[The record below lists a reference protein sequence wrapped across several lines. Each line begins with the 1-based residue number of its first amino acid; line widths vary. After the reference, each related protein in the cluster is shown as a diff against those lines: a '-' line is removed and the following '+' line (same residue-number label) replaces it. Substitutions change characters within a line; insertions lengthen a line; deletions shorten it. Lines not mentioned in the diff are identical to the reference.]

1 MRSARGMFRSMLVA
15 CGLAACASP
24 GAPVPAAA
32 PAPSPQASTATSAP
46 ATANEPHPD
55 LRLPADVHP
64 TAEALELTID
74 PERDTFAGKADL
86 DVELAQARQSVW
98 LHARGLHITS
108 ARVTP
113 DGGAA
118 IAATWTDEDDRGLGR
133 LALSSTVPAGRA
145 RIHVEYDAPFTPGTQ
160 GLFRPRQGG
169 VGYAFTQFEAI
180 DARRAFPCF
189 DEPGFKIPFTVSLVV
204 PKGDEAVTNTP
215 EVQRAPVDAGL
226 VRIQFATTRPLP
238 SYLVAFAVGPLDVV
252 QAPDVPP
259 NAVRSRPLP
268 LRGVTTKGRGGELA
282 YALAHAGEILSA
294 LEGYFGIEYPYEKMD
309 VLAVPDMGGAMEN
322 AGAVTFEQD
331 LLLFDP
337 KTAPVSQRR
346 AFAEVVAHEFAHQ
359 WFGDLV
365 TMAWWDD
372 TWLNES
378 FAEWMGIKIADR
390 WDPSLHAD
398 LSLASGM
405 QEAIGSDSLVN
416 ARQIHQPITS
426 SDDIE
431 NAFDD
436 ATYQK
441 GGSVIAMFERWLGA
455 DVFQRGVQ
463 RHLSQHRFQSATVDD
478 FLGALSAAAGRDV
491 STPYRTF
498 LDQPGVPYVEASV
511 LCSGGPPRLHLKQS
525 RFLPLG
531 STGDAARQWQIP
543 VCARYPSEGSATGA
557 TQESCTL
564 LTAAEGDLPLEGKAC
579 PAWVFPNA
587 RGVGY
592 YRFALA
598 SADLANVRARA
609 IPSLDT
615 RERMALGNSLRA
627 AWNRGTSAFSEVLP
641 VAMLLASDPDEHV
654 AGEPTGFVDTAYDWL
669 HADPVRPRIEAFARK
684 LWGPQLAKLGWT
696 RHAGEPESAVGLR
709 ARVLGFLA
717 EVGQHPGVRAEAKRR
732 AAAYIGFGKDGAIH
746 RDAVDENLAGTALAV
761 AGEDAD
767 APMVDALVASFVK
780 SQDDEVRG
788 TLLGSLSRVRDPALG
803 ARVLGLTLDD
813 RVKYTEMLVPLWGQF
828 SAPET
833 REAAWK
839 WLQEHWDAVATRAS
853 AAMFSGVQLVSM
865 PQAFCDEAHA
875 KEVATFFDGRAA
887 KVDGGPR
894 VLAKTLEEIH
904 LCAAKRAASEAD
916 ARHFFASH

>member
-1 MRSARGMFRSMLVA
+1 MHSARGIVRFFFIA
-15 CGLAACASP
+15 CGVTAC
-24 GAPVPAAA
+24 AA
-32 PAPSPQASTATSAP
+32 PALPAP
-46 ATANEPHPD
+46 AAPPVQAPTPAGSALTADVAEPHPG
-55 LRLPADVHP
+55 LRLPGDVHP
-64 TAEALELTID
+64 AAEAIELTID
-74 PERDTFAGKADL
+74 PEREGFSGKVDIDVDL
-86 DVELAQARQSVW
+86 TQARRSIW
-98 LHARGLHITS
+98 LHARGLHVGS
-108 ARVTP
+108 ASVTP
-113 DGGAA
+113 DGAAA
-118 IAATWTDEDDRGLGR
+118 ITATWTDEDDRGLGR
-133 LALSSTVPAGRA
+133 LALSSVAPAGHA
-145 RIHVEYDAPFTPGTQ
+145 RIHVEYESPFTAGTQ
-160 GLFRPRQGG
+160 GLFRPKQAG

-189 DEPGFKIPFTVSLVV
+189 DEPSFKIPFTVTLDV
-204 PKGDEAVTNTP
+204 PQGDEAVANTP
-215 EVQRAPVDAGL
+215 EIKRAPVDGGL
-226 VRIQFATTRPLP
+226 VRVSFARTRPLS

-252 QAPDVPP
+252 KAPDVPP

-268 LRGVTTKGRGGELA
+268 LRGVATKGRGPELA
-282 YALAHAGEILSA
+282 YALAHVGELLSA

-322 AGAVTFEQD
+322 AGAVTFEED
-331 LLLFDP
+331 LLLMDP
-337 KTAPVSQRR
+337 KTAPVNQRR
-346 AFAEVVAHEFAHQ
+346 GFAEVVAHEFAHQ

-378 FAEWMGIKIADR
+378 FAEWMGVKIADR
-390 WDPSLHAD
+390 WDPSLHSE
-398 LSLASGM
+398 LTLASGM
-405 QEAIGSDSLVN
+405 QEAIGTDSLVN
-416 ARQIHQPITS
+416 ARQIHQPIAS

-455 DVFQRGVQ
+455 DVFQRGVR
-463 RHLSQHRFQSATVDD
+463 RHLSQHEFGNATVDD

-498 LDQPGVPYVEASV
+498 LDQPGVPFIEAAV
-511 LCSGGPPRLHLKQS
+511 QCTGGPPRLHLKQS

-531 STGDAARQWQIP
+531 STGDAGKQWQVP
-543 VCARYPSEGSATGA
+543 VCARYAAGAAATKEA
-557 TQESCTL
+557 CTL
-564 LTAAEGDLPLEGKAC
+564 LTAPEGDLPLEGQAC

-587 RGVGY
+587 RGMGY
-592 YRFALA
+592 YRFSLA
-598 SADLANVRARA
+598 SADLANLRTRA
-609 IPSLDT
+609 ISALDT

-627 AWNRGTSAFSEVLP
+627 AFSRGTAPFGEVLQ
-641 VAMLLASDPDEHV
+641 VAMVLADDPDEHV
-654 AGEPTGFVDTAYDWL
+654 AEEPAGFVGTAYDWL
-669 HADPVRPRIEAFARK
+669 HADPVRPRIEAFTRK
-684 LWGPQLAKLGWT
+684 LLGPQLAKLGWKK
-696 RHAGEPESAVGLR
+696 RKGEPETAVGLR
-709 ARVLGFLA
+709 SHVLGFLA

-761 AGEDAD
+761 AAEDAD
-767 APMVDALVASFVK
+767 APLLDALIASFFK
-780 SQDDEVRG
+780 AQDDELRG

-803 ARVLGLTLDD
+803 ARVLGLVLDD

-833 REAAWK
+833 REGAWK
-839 WLQEHWDAVATRAS
+839 WLREHWDAVATRAS
-853 AAMFSGVQLVSM
+853 AAMFSGIQLLSM

-875 KEVATFFDGRAA
+875 RDVAAFFEGRAS

-904 LCAAKRAASEAD
+904 LCTVRRSAAEAD
-916 ARHFFASH
+916 ARRFFSSH

>member
-1 MRSARGMFRSMLVA
+1 MHSARGIVRCIFIA
-15 CGLAACASP
+15 CGAVACASP
-24 GAPVPAAA
+24 AATPSAATALRASVPPTATPAMA
-32 PAPSPQASTATSAP
+32 PA
-46 ATANEPHPD
+46 EPHPG
-55 LRLPADVHP
+55 LRLPGDVHP
-64 TAEALELTID
+64 TAEAIALTID
-74 PERDTFAGKADL
+74 PEREGFSGKVDIDVDL
-86 DVELAQARQSVW
+86 TQARQSLW
-98 LHARGLHITS
+98 LHARGLHVAS
-108 ARVTP
+108 ASVTP
-113 DGGAA
+113 DGAA
-118 IAATWTDEDDRGLGR
+118 PIAATWADEDDHGLGR
-133 LALSSTVPAGRA
+133 LALSSVAPAGHA
-145 RIHVEYDAPFTPGTQ
+145 RIHVEYEAPFTAGTQ
-160 GLFRPRQGG
+160 GLFRPKQAG

-189 DEPGFKIPFTVSLVV
+189 DEPGFKIPFTVTLDV
-204 PKGDEAVTNTP
+204 PQGDEAVTNTP
-215 EVQRAPVDAGL
+215 EVKRAPAPGGM
-226 VRIQFATTRPLP
+226 VRVTFAQTRPLP
-238 SYLVAFAVGPLDVV
+238 SYLVAFAVGPLDIVKV
-252 QAPDVPP
+252 PDVPP

-268 LRGVTTKGRGGELA
+268 LRGIATRGRGPELA

-322 AGAVTFEQD
+322 AGAVTFEED
-331 LLLFDP
+331 LVLFDP

-346 AFAEVVAHEFAHQ
+346 GFAEVVAHEFAHQ

-378 FAEWMGIKIADR
+378 FAEWMGVKVADR
-390 WDPSLHAD
+390 WDPSLRSD

-416 ARQIHQPITS
+416 ARQIHQPIAS

-455 DVFQRGVQ
+455 DAFQRGVQ
-463 RHLSQHRFQSATVDD
+463 RHLSQHRFGNATVDD

-491 STPYRTF
+491 ATPYRTF
-498 LDQPGVPYVEASV
+498 LDQPGVPFIEAAV
-511 LCSGGPPRLHLKQS
+511 QCSGGPPRLHLKQS

-531 STGDAARQWQIP
+531 STGDASKQWQVP
-543 VCARYPSEGSATGA
+543 VCARYASGA
-557 TQESCTL
+557 GPTKEACAL
-564 LTAAEGDLPLEGKAC
+564 LTAPEGDLLLEGPTC

-587 RGVGY
+587 RGMGY
-592 YRFALA
+592 YRFSLA
-598 SADLANVRARA
+598 SKDLQNLRTRA
-609 IPSLDT
+609 ISLLDT

-627 AWNRGTSAFSEVLP
+627 AFSRGTTPFGEVLQ
-641 VAMLLASDPDEHV
+641 VATVLADDPDAHV
-654 AGEPTGFVDTAYDWL
+654 AEEPAGFVGTAYEWL
-669 HADPVRPRIEAFARK
+669 HADPVRPRIEAFTRK
-684 LWGPQLAKLGWT
+684 LLGPSLARLGWT
-696 RHAGEPESAVGLR
+696 KRKGEPETAVDLR
-709 ARVLGFLA
+709 SHVLGFLA

-746 RDAVDENLAGTALAV
+746 RDAVDENLAATALAV
-761 AGEDAD
+761 AAEDAD
-767 APMVDALVASFVK
+767 PPMVDALMARYLEA
-780 SQDDEVRG
+780 QDDELRG
-788 TLLGSLSRVRDPALG
+788 TLLGSLSRVRDPALA
-803 ARVLGLTLDD
+803 ARVLGLVLDD

-839 WLQEHWDAVATRAS
+839 WLKEHWDAVATRAS

-865 PQAFCDEAHA
+865 PQVFCDEAHA
-875 KEVATFFDGRAA
+875 GEVASFFEGRAA
-887 KVDGGPR
+887 KVEGGPR

-904 LCAAKRAASEAD
+904 LCIARRSSAEAD
-916 ARHFFASH
+916 ARRFFSSH